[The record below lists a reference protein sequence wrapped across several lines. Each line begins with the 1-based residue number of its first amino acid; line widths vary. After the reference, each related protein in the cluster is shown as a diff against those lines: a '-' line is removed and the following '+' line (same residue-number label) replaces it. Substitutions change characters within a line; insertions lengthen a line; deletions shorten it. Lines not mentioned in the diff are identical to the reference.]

1 MCPDAAKFKIA
12 PLQDEEDLKIL
23 FDKNVV
29 TNVAA
34 MVPHTSQVQDANNR
48 TSGSRINI

>member
-1 MCPDAAKFKIA
+1 MQMCPEAAKFRIA

-29 TNVAA
+29 TN
-34 MVPHTSQVQDANNR
+34 H
-48 TSGSRINI
+48 